1 MSTDWLPSRDTLL
14 QTFAVNFSAKITTN
28 FASYGLVTG
37 DATALATLVTSFNS
51 ALAAA
56 TNPPTRTKTTVAAKN
71 VAKAQLVADIR
82 ILAKRI
88 QANPA
93 VTIPQK
99 TDLGLPIKSAPTPI
113 PVPAV
118 KPDVTLTNIDIRTH
132 TVRVTDLTTP
142 SKRGKPDG
150 VQGAEVYVFVAAA
163 GTTPPA
169 DLSQW
174 RFEGLTTDPDFSIS
188 YADADAGKTASIVA
202 RWYNPRGEA
211 GPNSTPVV
219 VPIAA

>member
-1 MSTDWLPSRDTLL
+1 MASNWLPARDTLF
-14 QTFAVNFSAKITTN
+14 QTFCVNFSAKITASPT
-28 FASYGLVTG
+28 SYGLVAG
-37 DATALATLVTSFNS
+37 DATALATLVTAFNS
-51 ALAAA
+51 ALASA
-56 TNPPTRTKTTVAAKN
+56 TNPTTRTKTTVSQKN
-71 VAKAQLVADIR
+71 VSRAQLSADVR

-142 SKRGKPDG
+142 SKRGKPAG
-150 VQGAEVYVFVAAA
+150 VQGAEVYVYVAAPGA
-163 GTTPPA
+163 TPPA
-169 DLSQW
+169 DLTGW
-174 RFEGLTTDPDFSIS
+174 RFEGLTTDPDFSIA
-188 YADADAGKTASIVA
+188 YTEADVGKTATILA